1 MGIDGYLI
9 RTADAIN
16 SKTARLLPAA
26 GTAGGSGQTGPPPTS
41 TPFETPDTVHG
52 TDGTLTELQE
62 STYQVSDP
70 ATQPAPSE
78 EFETVD
84 VGIMFPSAGE
94 PASHGYYNSAA
105 VRLGAA
111 NFNTYLEEIGASWRM
126 NLVFADTLSN
136 LATPLEK
143 IQSLNHKGIKFV
155 LGPHSNA
162 KISSIKPYVDSN
174 NMVLISP
181 SSTSSSMTAD
191 DNIFRLAP
199 TLYQVMTF

>member
-1 MGIDGYLI
+1 M
-9 RTADAIN
+9 A
-16 SKTARLLPAA
+16 SKTVSVAVAVAVIVTVMVGVIAA
-26 GTAGGSGQTGPPPTS
+26 ASLGTQDDVPGATGPPPTS

-111 NFNTYLEEIGASWRM
+111 NFNAYLEEIG
-126 NLVFADTLSN
+126 
-136 LATPLEK
+136 PLGE
-143 IQSLNHKGIKFV
+143 
-155 LGPHSNA
+155 
-162 KISSIKPYVDSN
+162 
-174 NMVLISP
+174 
-181 SSTSSSMTAD
+181 
-191 DNIFRLAP
+191 
-199 TLYQVMTF
+199 